1 MKQKQNCELCLHGGH
16 DQDYPT
22 IDSGG
27 VLGVAFGQKQFKYLC
42 PYLLTGARAS

>member
-27 VLGVAFGQKQFKYLC
+27 VLGVAFSQKQFKKFVSLFADRC
-42 PYLLTGARAS
+42 

>member
-1 MKQKQNCELCLHGGH
+1 MKPKKNCELCLLGGH

-27 VLGVAFGQKQFKYLC
+27 VLGVAFSQKQFKNLC
-42 PYLLTGARAS
+42 PYLLTGASAS

>member
-1 MKQKQNCELCLHGGH
+1 MKPKKNCELCLLGGH

-27 VLGVAFGQKQFKYLC
+27 VLVVAFRQKQFKKFVSLFADRC
-42 PYLLTGARAS
+42 